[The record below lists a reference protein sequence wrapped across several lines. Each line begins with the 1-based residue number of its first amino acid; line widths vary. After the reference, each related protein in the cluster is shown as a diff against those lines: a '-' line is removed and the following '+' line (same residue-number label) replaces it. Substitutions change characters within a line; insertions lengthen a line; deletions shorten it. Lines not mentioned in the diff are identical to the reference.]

1 MCAVMRGVSTSL
13 RACMHASGSELGCG
27 AIGDA
32 VCSSDAVTSAGVP
45 FVIVFVSESER
56 IESARACVAVLR
68 ERAVPWCRVSRAHW
82 RVSRGAVRAQRAVS
96 ATARHLSLCATV
108 DSLTLSVR
116 CENLYRSVIR
126 RCVRD
131 SSLFLRPCCFFH
143 NVTLS
148 LRFLS
153 RFSTSCR
160 RLGPSRRS
168 SPLLSRFSTSFI
180 RI

>member
-82 RVSRGAVRAQRAVS
+82 RVSRGAVRAQRADRRLRDRS
-96 ATARHLSLCATV
+96 S
-108 DSLTLSVR
+108 SLTLCNCGLSDSV
-116 CENLYRSVIR
+116 CAV
-126 RCVRD
+126 
-131 SSLFLRPCCFFH
+131 
-143 NVTLS
+143 
-148 LRFLS
+148 
-153 RFSTSCR
+153 
-160 RLGPSRRS
+160 
-168 SPLLSRFSTSFI
+168 
-180 RI
+180 